1 MRLEPR
7 HGPPRG
13 FAGLCAIAGVLGY
26 GEDLRFTPVIET
38 MFRYVRLAGIVV
50 MIGML
55 VPGAVQTAWAQ
66 AVTGG
71 EGIVNAVS
79 FSAIPEELVI
89 EVTLYDNTDLD
100 LAIRDEMIEALE
112 GAKHAV
118 SDGAPYELSLETDE
132 EAINFSSKDPSLGE
146 ISSVGGGLDVELNVW
161 SSTKDSLLGGRQERT
176 VRQGENHFEIHAV
189 LRDRQA
195 GGVVWEGRA
204 TVQGDRGSAG
214 PITRKMVDSL
224 VANLGRT
231 VDDGTFLAR

>member
-1 MRLEPR
+1 MWR
-7 HGPPRG
+7 
-13 FAGLCAIAGVLGY
+13 
-26 GEDLRFTPVIET
+26 
-38 MFRYVRLAGIVV
+38 AGIIV
-50 MIGML
+50 MIGILM
-55 VPGAVQTAWAQ
+55 PGAVQTVWAQ

-71 EGIVNAVS
+71 GGMVNAVA
-79 FSAIPEELVI
+79 FNALPEELVVA
-89 EVTLYDNTDLD
+89 VTLFDNTDLD

-118 SDGAPYELSLETDE
+118 SDGAPYELSLETDA
-132 EAINFSSKDPSLGE
+132 EAIRYSSKDPSLGE

-189 LRDRQA
+189 LTDRQA
-195 GGVVWEGRA
+195 GSVVWEGRA
-204 TVQGDRGSAG
+204 TVEGDRGSAA

-231 VDDGTFLAR
+231 VNDGTFPAR

>member
-1 MRLEPR
+1 MWR
-7 HGPPRG
+7 
-13 FAGLCAIAGVLGY
+13 
-26 GEDLRFTPVIET
+26 
-38 MFRYVRLAGIVV
+38 AGIIV
-50 MIGML
+50 MIGILM
-55 VPGAVQTAWAQ
+55 PGAVQTVWAQ

-71 EGIVNAVS
+71 GGMVNAVA
-79 FSAIPEELVI
+79 FSALPEELVV
-89 EVTLYDNTDLD
+89 EVTLFDNTDLD

-118 SDGAPYELSLETDE
+118 SDGAPYELSLETDA
-132 EAINFSSKDPSLGE
+132 EAIRYSSKDPSLGE

-189 LRDRQA
+189 LTDRQA
-195 GGVVWEGRA
+195 GSVVWEGRA
-204 TVQGDRGSAG
+204 TVEGDRGSAA

-231 VDDGTFLAR
+231 VNDGTFPAR